1 MSYKEYL
8 IEKLNEEVEDWK
20 EVSGQKIRSSI
31 KNDLQL
37 KSGDVI
43 PQGTNIE
50 FVFVEKDRQYRI
62 KIIKTDNAQV
72 KVPILLKAY
81 NQNIKAINKIPSEN
95 TLGKYVMDGNTK
107 TVTGKIT
114 DPDSTATDGS
124 PSWLLVLGMI

>member
-81 NQNIKAINKIPSEN
+81 NQNIKAINKIPGEKA
-95 TLGKYVMDGNTK
+95 LEKYVMDGRGK
-107 TVTGKIT
+107 TVTGKVT
-114 DPDSTATDGS
+114 EPDGTSYDGS